1 MKPKLNLRYKLRKG
15 LGPHVIDVTVKKD
28 CLLVYA
34 LKFFGIL
41 AGRCGSGKEER
52 LGQERSGIDPWL
64 RFSFFLMETI
74 SITGQNVFRCLQNGR
89 DRLQKGNL
97 H

>member
-1 MKPKLNLRYKLRKG
+1 MNSLKNNDFEAQVEFTLKVTERAR
-15 LGPHVIDVTVKKD
+15 DVTVKKD

-52 LGQERSGIDPWL
+52 LR
-64 RFSFFLMETI
+64 
-74 SITGQNVFRCLQNGR
+74 
-89 DRLQKGNL
+89 
-97 H
+97 